1 MSMYAIAKSVGLPAT
16 FVELR
21 HQVTHEQLPSLTR
34 LRATAKKAL
43 DWIWDYYWKHLTDT
57 PEQQHSAG
65 HDGERKELMGDT
77 LSHLIDQYLEEQEAP
92 KQLALKDEILSWEAG
107 REAVLA
113 ALDALLNSTTDTGM
127 LRGLM
132 ALWQEALS
140 GSMDLDKE
148 QGGDK
153 TATPARTANTDAQA
167 LKAELAQLRM
177 ELKGTDES
185 PQEQDISVDQNSR
198 EGDEEV
204 EGHGSGWSR
213 YTGDWTPKPIG
224 MV

>member
-1 MSMYAIAKSVGLPAT
+1 MYAIAKSVGLPAT

-43 DWIWDYYWKHLTDT
+43 EWIWDYYWKHLTET
-57 PEQQHSAG
+57 PEQQGSAG
-65 HDGERKELMGDT
+65 HDRERNEVAGDA
-77 LSHLIDQYLEEQEAP
+77 LSHLINQYLEEQAAP
-92 KQLALKDEILSWEAG
+92 KQSALKDEILSWEGG
-107 REAVLA
+107 RGAVLA

-127 LRGLM
+127 LRSLM

-140 GSMDLDKE
+140 GSMNLDKE
-148 QGGDK
+148 RGGDK
-153 TATPARTANTDAQA
+153 TASPARTSNTDPQA

-177 ELKGTDES
+177 ELKGTEES
-185 PQEQDISVDQNSR
+185 PQEEDIDVDQNSH

-204 EGHGSGWSR
+204 EGRGSGWSR

>member
-1 MSMYAIAKSVGLPAT
+1 MYAIAKSVGLPAT

-43 DWIWDYYWKHLTDT
+43 DWIWNYYWKHLTDT
-57 PEQQHSAG
+57 PEQQDGAG
-65 HDGERKELMGDT
+65 RDGKTDEVTDDA
-77 LSHLIDQYLEEQEAP
+77 LSHLINQYLEEQEEL
-92 KQLALKDEILSWEAG
+92 KHLALKDEILSWEGG

-132 ALWQEALS
+132 ALWREALS
-140 GSMDLDKE
+140 GSMDLDE
-148 QGGDK
+148 DHGRDK
-153 TATPARTANTDAQA
+153 TASPARTGNTDPQA
-167 LKAELAQLRM
+167 LKAELAELRM
-177 ELKGTDES
+177 ELKGTDKF
-185 PQEQDISVDQNSR
+185 PQGEDIDIDQPSH
-198 EGDEEV
+198 EGDGEV
-204 EGHGSGWSR
+204 DGHSSGWSR